1 MSFLNKAVKFGGG
14 VILAQLITAVS
25 IPLLTRIYTPENFSK
40 FGLYFSLSL
49 IFVCFVTMK
58 LEMVLV
64 KEVNIYKNLNKLIN
78 VAYLTI
84 IPIGFFSYLTLSV
97 IEGEFNLFNVLVSI
111 LIMLGSFSFAI
122 FDTIN
127 ITNIRDNNISLSNKA
142 RVSRSLTSVLF
153 QVFFNFLPK
162 VGLFLG
168 EIIGRLFGLLILSKK
183 KYYILNIKKGFDFF
197 KENFIYIKY
206 IVFANFINSL
216 GANIYPILVMVFYDP
231 ILVGKYFF
239 IHKILAAPISLIT
252 QSISI
257 SILGDFNKLIKQ
269 QKDVLIRNLNKVS
282 LILFFLSS
290 IVFLLFGFFVGFFEE
305 ILFGDTWKGSSI
317 FIFLLIP
324 LLVGQSSFSPFS
336 KLLVLLGGEKKQLI
350 WDLSRVI
357 LIFSLVIMVNIF
369 DFIEVSFHTLL
380 LIYSI
385 LSFIFYIIHYLM
397 IIGQINGKRK
407 VEQL

>member
-40 FGLYFSLSL
+40 FGLYFSFSL

-84 IPIGFFSYLTLSV
+84 IPIGFFSYLALSV

-111 LIMLGSFSFAI
+111 LIMLGAFSFAI

-183 KYYILNIKKGFDFF
+183 KYYILNIKEGFDFF

-336 KLLVLLGGEKKQLI
+336 QLLVLLGGEKKQLI